1 MSLYKPDINYLLTLS
16 DNNKR
21 HKRIVY
27 FLKDNPDEIKK
38 IDDGSIV
45 HKLLKL
51 PNWEYKT
58 LIYFI
63 KIYPESLFIKNDL
76 GEYPIH
82 LLIKHSICEL
92 DMIKLML
99 SINSDIVKDNNG
111 NTILHTYILNMKRCI
126 KHNLEFI
133 KYICLNHK
141 EILTTYN
148 NDNKLPIHI
157 LCEER
162 SIHYDIVSEIIEI
175 LIDRCP
181 ELLLM
186 KSNLRYPIELL
197 PTSSYK
203 GIILCLDTK
212 YDKNIIDEILYNIWN
227 CNHIIR
233 YKTGMLSVLI
243 KINNKELITE
253 NCEKYISNIEFESDI
268 PYVVKNTLKLLR
280 TYYRLLELYDNE
292 YELLFSECDLGEIEV
307 AKEAIKFG
315 RSIED
320 MVELI

>member
-1 MSLYKPDINYLLTLS
+1 MSLLKLFTIK
-16 DNNKR
+16 NKR
-21 HKRIVY
+21 HKRIVR
-27 FLKDNPDEIKK
+27 FLKDHPDEIKK

-63 KIYPESLFIKNDL
+63 KIYPDSLFIKNDL

-82 LLIKHSICEL
+82 LLIKNSTFKL

-141 EILTTYN
+141 EILTTHN

-175 LIDRCP
+175 LIYSCP

-186 KSNLRYPIELL
+186 KYEKLYPIELL
-197 PTSSYK
+197 PTSNYN

-212 YDKNIIDEILYNIWN
+212 YDKSIIDEILYNIWN
-227 CNHIIR
+227 CNHITR
-233 YKTGMLSVLI
+233 FKTGMLSVLI
-243 KINNKELITE
+243 KINNRKLITE
-253 NCEKYISNIEFESDI
+253 NCERYISNIEFESDI
-268 PYVVKNTLKLLR
+268 PIAIKNTIKLLR
-280 TYYRLLELYDNE
+280 TYYRLLELYNDE
-292 YELLFSECDLGEIEV
+292 YELLFSECDLEEIEIV
-307 AKEAIKFG
+307 KEAIRFG